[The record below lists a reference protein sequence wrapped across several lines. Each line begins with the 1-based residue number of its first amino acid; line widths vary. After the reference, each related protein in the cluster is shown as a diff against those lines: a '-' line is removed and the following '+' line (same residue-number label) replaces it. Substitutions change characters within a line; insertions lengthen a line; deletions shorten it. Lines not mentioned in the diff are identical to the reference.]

1 MKAKQKIQKLKIV
14 TRDKH
19 IIKDYK
25 KGEIDKKLDINTSRK
40 IIDNW
45 KNSNKELS

>member
-19 IIKDYK
+19 ILNDYK
-25 KGEIDKKLDINTSRK
+25 KGPIENKLNI
-40 IIDNW
+40 
-45 KNSNKELS
+45 